1 MDPPGRRER
10 TRARLL
16 AAGLDLFE
24 RQGFE
29 ATTVAQI
36 AKAAGVTEMTF
47 YRHFAAKER
56 LVVDDPYDPLIAE
69 AVATQPRAWGPLA
82 RAVAG
87 LRTAWGRLPPP
98 ASETVRRRVRIAAT
112 NPSLR
117 AAIAANNAET
127 ERILVDQLIADGAQP
142 MAARVAAA
150 AALAGIT
157 AALLEWSQRDGLSLA
172 EAVSAALDT
181 LDGQPT
187 AHGRR
192 PPTGRSAVDRR
203 STAGGH
209 GTVDGHSTDG
219 RSTVDGRSTDGRS
232 PVDRRSAAGGRR

>member
-1 MDPPGRRER
+1 MLVTNIWGVTSDTEPPGRRER

-16 AAGLDLFE
+16 EAALDLFE

-69 AVATQPRAWGPLA
+69 AVAAQPRTLGPLP

-87 LRTAWGRLPPP
+87 VRAAWGRLPPP
-98 ASETVRRRVRIAAT
+98 ESETVRRRVRIAAA

-127 ERILVDQLIADGAQP
+127 ERILVEQLVADGAEL

-150 AALAGIT
+150 AVLAGIT
-157 AALLEWSQRDGLSLA
+157 AALLEWSQRDDLSLVD
-172 EAVSAALDT
+172 AVGAALDT
-181 LDGQPT
+181 LE
-187 AHGRR
+187 GRR
-192 PPTGRSAVDRR
+192 
-203 STAGGH
+203 
-209 GTVDGHSTDG
+209 
-219 RSTVDGRSTDGRS
+219 
-232 PVDRRSAAGGRR
+232 